1 MKFKILSQQ
10 SITNNT
16 AEFGF
21 GDYRET
27 KLSLSAIIDSETE
40 KKQSQYL
47 KKNLTNLQNSTDI
60 HLHTLSFQN
69 LIIVETNQIFTKNI
83 NKLKTNKN

>member
-40 KKQSQYL
+40 RKAKSIFKKEFDKSA
-47 KKNLTNLQNSTDI
+47 KFNGHSPS
-60 HLHTLSFQN
+60 H
-69 LIIVETNQIFTKNI
+69 IIVSKFDYCGNESNI
-83 NKLKTNKN
+83 YKKY